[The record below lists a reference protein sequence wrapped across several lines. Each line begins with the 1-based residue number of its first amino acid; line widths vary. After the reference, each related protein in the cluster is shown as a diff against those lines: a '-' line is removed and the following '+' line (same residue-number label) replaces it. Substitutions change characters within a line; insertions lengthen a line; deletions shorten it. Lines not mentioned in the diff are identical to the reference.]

1 MSSLSSVANLV
12 ESQSLN
18 AVIAGFSF
26 ASAIAW
32 MDVVRWLIGKIS
44 TGNMNRT
51 TGTYYLLTALLT
63 TILAVLV
70 FIIIKSFAKNVTIKE
85 PQTVYAVTGAAL

>member
-1 MSSLSSVANLV
+1 MSGIATIATMV

-32 MDVVRWLIGKIS
+32 MDVVRWMIGKVITTNKN
-44 TGNMNRT
+44 TGN
-51 TGTYYLLTALLT
+51 YYLLTALLT

-70 FIIIKSFAKNVTIKE
+70 FIFVKTLAKNITVKE
-85 PQTVYAVTGAAL
+85 PNTVYAVTK

>member
-1 MSSLSSVANLV
+1 MDTLRTVSNLV

-32 MDVVRWLIGKIS
+32 MDVVRWLIGKVS
-44 TGNMNRT
+44 TGNMNKT
-51 TGTYYLLTALLT
+51 SGTFYLLTALLT
-63 TILAVLV
+63 TILSVVV
-70 FIIIKSFAKNVTIKE
+70 FIFVKALAKNADIKE
-85 PQTVYAVTGAAL
+85 PQTVYAVTA

>member
-1 MSSLSSVANLV
+1 MATDVKTVANLV

-44 TGNMNRT
+44 TGNMNKT

-70 FIIIKSFAKNVTIKE
+70 FIFIKSISQVDIKD
-85 PQTVYAVTGAAL
+85 PQTVYAVTGAGL

>member
-1 MSSLSSVANLV
+1 MDSLRSVSNLV

-32 MDVVRWLIGKIS
+32 MDVVRWLIGKVS
-44 TGNMNRT
+44 TGNMNKT
-51 TGTYYLLTALLT
+51 SGTYYLLTALLT
-63 TILAVLV
+63 TILAVIV
-70 FIIIKSFAKNVTIKE
+70 FILVKALATNAEIKD
-85 PQTVYAVTGAAL
+85 PQVVYAVTA

>member
-1 MSSLSSVANLV
+1 MDALRSVSNLV

-32 MDVVRWLIGKIS
+32 MDVVRWLIGKVS
-44 TGNMNRT
+44 SGNMNKNS
-51 TGTYYLLTALLT
+51 GTFYLLTALLT
-63 TILAVLV
+63 TILSVIV
-70 FIIIKSFAKNVTIKE
+70 FIFVKAIARNADSIND
-85 PQTVYAVTGAAL
+85 PQVVYAVTA

>member
-1 MSSLSSVANLV
+1 MDALRSVSNLV

-32 MDVVRWLIGKIS
+32 MDVVRWLIGKVS
-44 TGNMNRT
+44 AGNMNKNS
-51 TGTYYLLTALLT
+51 GTFYLLTALLT
-63 TILAVLV
+63 TILSVIV
-70 FIIIKSFAKNVTIKE
+70 FIFVKSIARDADKINE
-85 PQTVYAVTGAAL
+85 PQVVYAVTA

>member
-1 MSSLSSVANLV
+1 MSGIGSIATMV

-32 MDVVRWLIGKIS
+32 MDVVRWIIGKIITTNKNS
-44 TGNMNRT
+44 GN
-51 TGTYYLLTALLT
+51 YYLLTALLT
-63 TILAVLV
+63 TILAVIV
-70 FIIIKSFAKNVTIKE
+70 FIVVKFVAKNIVVKQ
-85 PQTVYAVTGAAL
+85 PDTVYAVTH

>member
-1 MSSLSSVANLV
+1 MESLRSVSNLV

-32 MDVVRWLIGKIS
+32 MDVVRWLISKIS
-44 TGNMNRT
+44 TGNMNKSS
-51 TGTYYLLTALLT
+51 GTYYLLTALLT
-63 TILAVLV
+63 TILAVIV
-70 FIIIKSFAKNVTIKE
+70 FILVKALAKNVDINE
-85 PQTVYAVTGAAL
+85 PHTVYAVTA

>member
-1 MSSLSSVANLV
+1 MSGLVSIATMV

-32 MDVVRWLIGKIS
+32 MDVVRWLISQIIS
-44 TGNMNRT
+44 SNKNSGNQ
-51 TGTYYLLTALLT
+51 YLLTALLT
-63 TILAVLV
+63 TILAVMV
-70 FIIIKSFAKNVTIKE
+70 YIFIKMIAKNVKINE
-85 PQTVYAVTGAAL
+85 PQTVYAVTA